1 MNTPTTLLAFVLL
14 LILAACGGNE
24 TPAERTVPQETPR
37 AEAPPSDAATA
48 ELQDGVQVIELEA
61 GANGYEPET
70 IVLRAGVP
78 ARLIVTRT
86 TESACLEQI
95 QIPDLGVSAI
105 DLPLG
110 EPVEIE
116 FTPEEAGS
124 FQFICGMNMQHGT
137 LLVKRDA

>member
-24 TPAERTVPQETPR
+24 TPAEQTVPQATPQ

-70 IVLRAGVP
+70 IALRAGVP

-95 QIPDLGVSAI
+95 QIPDLGISAI

-137 LLVKRDA
+137 LLVKREA